1 MNKENKI
8 EWIVK
13 EKEEKTKQLNFN
25 LVFNIYINFYNFF
38 YYYYIIEKHYLLK
51 YKNTKK
57 KKKKKKKKFLNLI

>member
-25 LVFNIYINFYNFF
+25 FFLNIKNNFFIFF
-38 YYYYIIEKHYLLK
+38 YYNNIKQKNKLLK
-51 YKNTKK
+51 
-57 KKKKKKKKFLNLI
+57 

>member
-51 YKNTKK
+51 
-57 KKKKKKKKFLNLI
+57 